1 MKEHRPGAEPTG
13 PGRGKGPPDPAAQWY
28 QISCN
33 ERDHMMP
40 LHNESV
46 DIVTLS
52 AGTPVCRVAQDA
64 LRHRGGPQ

>member
-1 MKEHRPGAEPTG
+1 
-13 PGRGKGPPDPAAQWY
+13 
-28 QISCN
+28 
-33 ERDHMMP
+33 MMP

-64 LRHRGGPQ
+64 LRRRGGPQ